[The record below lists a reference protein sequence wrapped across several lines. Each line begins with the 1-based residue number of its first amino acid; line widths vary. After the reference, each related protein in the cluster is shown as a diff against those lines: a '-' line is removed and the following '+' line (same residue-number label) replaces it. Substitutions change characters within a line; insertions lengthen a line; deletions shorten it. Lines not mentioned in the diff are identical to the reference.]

1 MDGMNAGSVP
11 AGSEEGVDGMDTAV
25 MMIETVTDMDY
36 DGRVVSSG
44 PWGHTS
50 THSSAGLP
58 VRRNQTLTR
67 LAVIIPT
74 RTLQQ
79 NVL

>member
-1 MDGMNAGSVP
+1 MTGSVPAGSVDGMDGMNAGSVP

-44 PWGHTS
+44 P
-50 THSSAGLP
+50 
-58 VRRNQTLTR
+58 
-67 LAVIIPT
+67 
-74 RTLQQ
+74 
-79 NVL
+79 